1 MKGEWQMDA
10 IATRSREMLPRL
22 VDLDRR
28 VADALGTRSLPDLN
42 KAYEALAARAS
53 ESEAHLEA
61 GNEAC
66 GCDVALSN
74 LVIVVGFAINKLDGA
89 GRYQD
94 WMRGES
100 LGLLQ
105 DYHSLAEACAEDSG
119 RARFVSR
126 IRPELIETL

>member
-1 MKGEWQMDA
+1 MDA
-10 IATRSREMLPRL
+10 IAARSREMLSPL

-28 VADALGTRSLPDLN
+28 VAAALGARSLPDLL
-42 KAYEALAARAS
+42 KVYEALTKRAG
-53 ESEAHLEA
+53 ESEAHLE
-61 GNEAC
+61 GGGEAC

-74 LVIVVGFAINKLDGA
+74 LVIVVGFAINKLDGE

-94 WMRGES
+94 WMREES

-126 IRPELIETL
+126 IGRELIETL

>member
-28 VADALGTRSLPDLN
+28 VADALAAKSLPDLA
-42 KAYEALAARAS
+42 KVYEALTARAA
-53 ESEAHLEA
+53 EGEAHLEA

-74 LVIVVGFAINKLDGA
+74 LVIVVGFAINKLDGE

-94 WMRGES
+94 WMREES

-119 RARFVSR
+119 RARFSSR